1 MHSPL
6 AGRADGTRSLLHG
19 RSARFVSL
27 ALALAVTLVVT
38 AYPRLFAHSMH
49 DVPHGGLALL
59 MIGMSLAY
67 VHGVGYVP
75 TTRWLRPLFG
85 PLAAWALIALAAA
98 MLAWR

>member
-6 AGRADGTRSLLHG
+6 EGRADRTQSLLHG
-19 RSARFVSL
+19 RGARFVSL
-27 ALALAVTLVVT
+27 ALALAVTGLVT
-38 AYPRLFAHSMH
+38 AYPRFIAQSMH
-49 DVPHGGLALL
+49 EVPHGWLALL

-85 PLAAWALIALAAA
+85 PLAAWPLIALAAA
-98 MLAWR
+98 MLAAQ